1 MVLISYDIKSD
12 KIRTKFS
19 KFILKYGDRLQ
30 YSVYEIKNS
39 DRLLKIIKNEID
51 FKFSKL
57 FCEDDSVLIIETSQ
71 NCKITKYGFAKHDD
85 TDIIL
90 ID

>member
-1 MVLISYDIKSD
+1 MILISYDIRDD
-12 KIRTKFS
+12 KLRTKFS

-39 DRLLKIIKNEID
+39 ERLLKIIKSEIE

-57 FCEDDSVLIIETSQ
+57 FSEDDSVIIIETSK
-71 NCKITKYGFAKHDD
+71 KIGRAHV
-85 TDIIL
+85 
-90 ID
+90 

>member
-1 MVLISYDIKSD
+1 MILISYDIRDD
-12 KIRTKFS
+12 KLRTKFS

-39 DRLLKIIKNEID
+39 ERLLKIIKSEIE

-57 FCEDDSVLIIETSQ
+57 FSEDDSVIIIETSK
-71 NCKITKYGFAKHDD
+71 NCTITKYGFAKHDE

-90 ID
+90 VD